1 LRRVSAACLLCA
13 LAASLFFPAQAFASW
28 DAVIADHYA
37 NPAYLIAVDKSRQK
51 LAFFEKRSPF
61 RLSRVFICT
70 TGQKKGDKEV
80 EGDMKTPEGVYFVVR
95 RIGGGLDFTKYGQE
109 AFTLNYP
116 NPVDRLRGKTG
127 SGIWI
132 HGRGEPLVPLQT
144 EGCVAMNNGDL
155 SALGKLLLPGTPVA
169 LTRSLAVRPEGVPE
183 QSLTVRQLE
192 QKVKG
197 WAEAW
202 SGRSRNYFDFYD
214 EQAYSQAQ
222 GESFSAFR
230 SNKERL
236 FKILPW
242 IRTTVSDV
250 QILQGP
256 GYWVTWFWQDYKAPN
271 LSTRGIRRL
280 YWGKGASGEFKIL
293 GMEWEPG
300 LESKLVA
307 SAEQFLP
314 PAHGGATDAIAQLD
328 AEWKAPPLI
337 IPGKPSKGTLAVFP
351 ALDRAIQDAD
361 GTPLALTPAL
371 DAAVEKVR
379 PEEEQKT
386 RPPAVSAEPGRSADV
401 LAAAGFGRSKSSPD
415 HIEDPAYGPMA
426 RPAPEAFRLAEQLG
440 FSGASAF
447 PAAHTVAQ
455 QPPGAAG
462 AENSGPHPAV
472 PDQRQEAARPVVS
485 SAKSPDTAL
494 AAVPEGEKGG
504 NEAKPARTGKPAGG
518 AKTAGADKPTGG
530 AKTAGA
536 DKPTGEAK
544 TAGADKP
551 TGGAKT
557 AGADKPT
564 GEAKIAGA
572 DKPVGEAKTAGAD
585 KPGRTG
591 GEAIEPGAREKN
603 GSGVSALVGVV
614 SAQVEKWRKAWE
626 SGDIE
631 AYAAC
636 YAKDARQGAH
646 IGRNGIRRH
655 KEKLWAKAAP
665 AAIQISDVRLRVSG
679 ENVVADM
686 NQVYSSKT
694 GRSDKGIKT
703 LIFSYINGSWLITRE
718 EWSAFESGN

>member
-1 LRRVSAACLLCA
+1 MPDFRIQRKDTTPSSGGGETSRLCA
-13 LAASLFFPAQAFASW
+13 LLRRIFAACPLCAVCLFLPSPASAAW
-28 DAVIADHYA
+28 DAVIADHHA

-144 EGCVAMNNGDL
+144 EGCVAMNNMDL
-155 SALGKLLLPGTPVA
+155 STLRKLLPPGTPVA
-169 LTRSLAVRPEGVPE
+169 LTQSLSVRPEGVPE
-183 QSLTVRQLE
+183 QNLAVRQLE
-192 QKVKG
+192 QKVRG

-202 SGRSRNYFDFYD
+202 SGRSRSYFDFYD
-214 EQAYSQAQ
+214 EQAYGQAQ

-236 FKILPW
+236 FKVLPW
-242 IRTTVSDV
+242 IRTTVSDI
-250 QILQGP
+250 QILKGP
-256 GYWVTWFWQDYKAPN
+256 DYWVTWFLQDYKAPN
-271 LSTRGIRRL
+271 LSTRGVRRL
-280 YWGKGASGEFKIL
+280 YWGKNASGEFKIL

-300 LESKLVA
+300 LGPGLVA
-307 SAEQFLP
+307 SAEQLLP
-314 PAHGGATDAIAQLD
+314 SAPGGVGDAAAQLD
-328 AEWKAPPLI
+328 AEWKAPPLV
-337 IPGKPSKGTLAVFP
+337 IPGRPGKVAEAAAFP
-351 ALDRAIQDAD
+351 APDRAGQDAD
-361 GTPLALTPAL
+361 GTPMALAPAL

-379 PEEEQKT
+379 PKEEQT
-386 RPPAVSAEPGRSADV
+386 PPPAVSADPGRPAAV
-401 LAAAGFGRSKSSPD
+401 QVAAGPGRGKSSPD

-440 FSGASAF
+440 FADAF
-447 PAAHTVAQ
+447 AADMVGKR
-455 QPPGAAG
+455 PPEAAG
-462 AENSGPHPAV
+462 AENSGASPVV
-472 PDQRQEAARPVVS
+472 PDRRPEAARPVVQPAKGLDPV
-485 SAKSPDTAL
+485 SAGA
-494 AAVPEGEKGG
+494 PEGKKGG
-504 NEAKPARTGKPAGG
+504 DGAKPARPEKPAEGV
-518 AKTAGADKPTGG
+518 KTAGA
-530 AKTAGA
+530 
-536 DKPTGEAK
+536 E
-544 TAGADKP
+544 
-551 TGGAKT
+551 
-557 AGADKPT
+557 
-564 GEAKIAGA
+564 
-572 DKPVGEAKTAGAD
+572 

-591 GEAIEPGAREKN
+591 GEAGAGEKN
-603 GSGVSALVGVV
+603 VSGVSALVEVV
-614 SAQVEKWRKAWE
+614 SGQVEKWRKAWE

-636 YAKDARQGAH
+636 YARDARQGAH
-646 IGRNGIRRH
+646 VGRNDIRRH

-665 AAIQISDVRLRVSG
+665 AAVLISDIRLRVNG

-686 NQVYSSKT
+686 NQAYSSKS

-703 LIFSYINGSWLITRE
+703 LTFAYINGTWLITRE
-718 EWSAFESGN
+718 EWSALESGN